1 VRLARR
7 DVRDHIKYSK
17 TGCWR
22 SYRFYRASQRLKS
35 PTCIICEI
43 LEARDFRVFQHNL
56 PKPEVGG
63 ASEIAMVVNFDE
75 TWHFGS
81 GRFRGRFG
89 YSTHGYADCNIY
101 VTSAGKG
108 CS

>member
-1 VRLARR
+1 VRLAHR

-43 LEARDFRVFQHNL
+43 LEARDFRFFASILFIAKTQQSGSVAGIHNAVTVYRAEL
-56 PKPEVGG
+56 
-63 ASEIAMVVNFDE
+63 
-75 TWHFGS
+75 
-81 GRFRGRFG
+81 
-89 YSTHGYADCNIY
+89 STPLEALR
-101 VTSAGKG
+101 TS
-108 CS
+108 

>member
-43 LEARDFRVFQHNL
+43 LEARDFRVFQHNP
-56 PKPEVGG
+56 PKAVPRH
-63 ASEIAMVVNFDE
+63 SE
-75 TWHFGS
+75 
-81 GRFRGRFG
+81 RFRKKQIINSG
-89 YSTHGYADCNIY
+89 
-101 VTSAGKG
+101 SAANLPATFRIPLDII
-108 CS
+108 

>member
-1 VRLARR
+1 MRLARR

-43 LEARDFRVFQHNL
+43 LEARDFRVFQHNPPATDSCTAAISVL
-56 PKPEVGG
+56 FDHLVG
-63 ASEIAMVVNFDE
+63 
-75 TWHFGS
+75 
-81 GRFRGRFG
+81 
-89 YSTHGYADCNIY
+89 
-101 VTSAGKG
+101 AGD
-108 CS
+108 